1 MSAVEQIQRA
11 VEQLSAEEYKQFSAW
26 MAHKLGEE
34 SNRDQEQA
42 EEQADLQAA
51 REALAEPGDNI
62 SWEQIKAEVGLK

>member
-11 VEQLSAEEYKQFSAW
+11 VEQLTPEEYKQFSAW
-26 MAHKLGEE
+26 MAHKLGEK
-34 SNRDQEQA
+34 SNVDQEQA

-62 SWEQIKAEVGLK
+62 PWKQIKAELGLK